1 MLAVLAA
8 MATMAYAG
16 TAAAGESPSAP
27 DPQNTN
33 IPYLAW
39 AGNQVNVTKCF
50 DSGTAGGDIAQVP
63 VPTLYG
69 KYVVEDWSGVE
80 LAGPSAGFASKEP
93 QFLNDADGDVVGQI
107 PTSGPHEGSLCFS
120 VHVSSLKPGLAVIKL
135 AVREDLLRLLPGL
148 DVLAKHQF
156 LVIWMRSNAP
166 TIREVANADFPSIS
180 VGDPLGDGNF
190 DLGQPFGRR
199 PGLIDVD
206 VTGSVPMGNNFY
218 GIFPNNAVTLPT
230 DWLALAQKFAFDSDP
245 AAGGVP
251 GSAWTRWDIHDD
263 QSTYS
268 NHAGANPCI
277 PKAGTIDA
285 VDNCVWRRAERSVL
299 AHLRPVGLR

>member
-1 MLAVLAA
+1 MRVPQQLASS
-8 MATMAYAG
+8 G
-16 TAAAGESPSAP
+16 AP
-27 DPQNTN
+27 DPQTTN

-50 DSGTAGGDIAQVP
+50 DSRQAEGNISQVP
-63 VPTLYG
+63 VPTMYG
-69 KYVVEDWSGVE
+69 KFVVEDWSGVE

-107 PTSGPHEGSLCFS
+107 PTSGPHRGSLCFS

-180 VGDPLGDGNF
+180 VGDPLGDGFF
-190 DLGQPFGRR
+190 DLGQPYGRN

-218 GIFPNNAVTLPT
+218 GIFSNNSVTLPA
-230 DWLALAQKFAFDSDP
+230 DWRALADKFAFDSDP

-251 GSAWTRWDIHDD
+251 GSAWDRWDIHDD

-268 NHAGANPCI
+268 NHAGANPCT
-277 PKAGTIDA
+277 PKAGAIDA
-285 VDNCVWRRAERSVL
+285 VDNCVGGGQNGPFSQ
-299 AHLRPVGLR
+299 HLWPVRPR